1 MSTIRQKK
9 LANALVEN
17 LQADK
22 PLNKGELVESVGYSP
37 ASAEKKTAEILNS
50 KGVINELHRLNFSE
64 EKAKEVVGEILQF
77 GDSDQSR
84 LKAAELTFKVE
95 GSFAPEKRVN
105 VNLDGTPT
113 ERTREL
119 GNRLLKLLGR

>member
-1 MSTIRQKK
+1 M
-9 LANALVEN
+9 
-17 LQADK
+17 
-22 PLNKGELVESVGYSP
+22 ESVGYSP